1 MVASGLGAVEP
12 DRVRAGM
19 VAASRE
25 EAARL
30 AGAVRGDAGGMRGR
44 AAAALGAL
52 REQPETDPERLGAI
66 GYCFGG
72 TVVLELARSGADL
85 DAAVSFHGG
94 LGTQRPAEKGE
105 VKARVV
111 VFNGA
116 EDPMV
121 PHEERQ
127 AFMKEMTA
135 AGVDWQLVEYGH
147 AVHSFSNPNSDKAGI
162 PGVAYNE
169 KADRRSWAAMRQV
182 FEEAFGDE

>member
-1 MVASGLGAVEP
+1 
-12 DRVRAGM
+12 
-19 VAASRE
+19 
-25 EAARL
+25 
-30 AGAVRGDAGGMRGR
+30 VRGDAGVMRGR

-135 AGVDWQLVEYGH
+135 A
-147 AVHSFSNPNSDKAGI
+147 
-162 PGVAYNE
+162 
-169 KADRRSWAAMRQV
+169 
-182 FEEAFGDE
+182 